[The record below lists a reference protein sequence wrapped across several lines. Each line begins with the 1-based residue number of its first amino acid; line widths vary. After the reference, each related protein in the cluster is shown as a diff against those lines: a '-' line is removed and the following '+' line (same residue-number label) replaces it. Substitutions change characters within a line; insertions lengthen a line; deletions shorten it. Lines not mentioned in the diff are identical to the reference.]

1 VLQLE
6 DLVDE
11 TNKSIVEIGSKPEI
25 KTLNFDELENKFWDN
40 HYKLKKIKR
49 TDPEYDEIL
58 DEDDTIVEQ
67 IHLINHQ
74 G

>member
-1 VLQLE
+1 MGCISKE
-6 DLVDE
+6 AIKTFD
-11 TNKSIVEIGSKPEI
+11 KIGSKPEI
-25 KTLNFDELENKFWDN
+25 KTLNFHELENKFWDN

-58 DEDDTIVEQ
+58 DEDDAIVEQ